1 MSTPLVPGSTKPS
14 AGKHPAPPV
23 TLVIFGAAG
32 DLTKRLL
39 MPALYNLSSDGLL
52 DDKMKIIG
60 VNMGEMETSAWRDE
74 LTQSLK
80 KFAADKA
87 GAFHTSSFND
97 NAWNWVADRLEY
109 VAGEFESDDVFNKL
123 KEKLGDNGNVI
134 FYLAVSG
141 RFFKTIV
148 ERIGKVGLFKEAD
161 GSFRRVVIEKPFGHD
176 YASAKDLNESILTF
190 AREDQIYRIDH
201 FLGKDTVQ
209 SILAVRFAN
218 AFFEPLWRREYI
230 DSVQI
235 TAAETVGVEARGGFY
250 EQTGAFR
257 DMVPNHLFQLL
268 CVVAM
273 EPPNSFSAEAVRD
286 KKAEI
291 VEAVRALKPSD
302 VVLGQYEKSD
312 TLAGYREEANVA
324 PDSQTETYAAARVF
338 VDNWRWA
345 GVPFYLR
352 TGKRMTA
359 RRTEISIQLKAVPFL
374 LFRDTD
380 VDSLVP
386 NMLTLR
392 IDPEHGT
399 TFDFNVKVP
408 GPVMQVGAV
417 QSSFNYGDF
426 FAEKANVG
434 YETLLY
440 DCMLGDETLF
450 QRADSI
456 EASWA
461 AVEKVLH
468 PDGGALPVHGYTAGS
483 AGPKESDALLNA
495 DGRAWRSL
503 AADTSTGH
511 NDKK

>member
-1 MSTPLVPGSTKPS
+1 
-14 AGKHPAPPV
+14 
-23 TLVIFGAAG
+23 
-32 DLTKRLL
+32 
-39 MPALYNLSSDGLL
+39 
-52 DDKMKIIG
+52 
-60 VNMGEMETSAWRDE
+60 
-74 LTQSLK
+74 
-80 KFAADKA
+80 
-87 GAFHTSSFND
+87 
-97 NAWNWVADRLEY
+97 
-109 VAGEFESDDVFNKL
+109 
-123 KEKLGDNGNVI
+123 
-134 FYLAVSG
+134 
-141 RFFKTIV
+141 
-148 ERIGKVGLFKEAD
+148 
-161 GSFRRVVIEKPFGHD
+161 
-176 YASAKDLNESILTF
+176 
-190 AREDQIYRIDH
+190 
-201 FLGKDTVQ
+201 
-209 SILAVRFAN
+209 
-218 AFFEPLWRREYI
+218 
-230 DSVQI
+230 
-235 TAAETVGVEARGGFY
+235 
-250 EQTGAFR
+250 
-257 DMVPNHLFQLL
+257 LL

-374 LFRDTD
+374 LFRDTA

-461 AVEKVLH
+461 AARCLC
-468 PDGGALPVHGYTAGS
+468 TATRRVARGQ
-483 AGPKESDALLNA
+483 KNRTLC
-495 DGRAWRSL
+495 
-503 AADTSTGH
+503 
-511 NDKK
+511 